1 MKIALQFYGPD
12 VLVLLVQPPG
22 TESLFMVESGPGPGR
37 RNGTPESIVDR
48 SLLDSYRESGQLVEV
63 LHTPESW
70 GCEILP
76 R

>member
-1 MKIALQFYGPD
+1 
-12 VLVLLVQPPG
+12 
-22 TESLFMVESGPGPGR
+22 MVESGPGPGR